1 LIVPAPNAVQSFAL
15 NFVQHLILPVVRIGP
30 TGNEIILAGKV
41 GERHLGLHPTGGKV
55 GGGEFGLSGLEGLE
69 GI

>member
-1 LIVPAPNAVQSFAL
+1 MLCVVPYLTSV
-15 NFVQHLILPVVRIGP
+15 VILMRVVVRIGP
-30 TGNEIILAGKV
+30 TGNEIILARKMD
-41 GERHLGLHPTGGKV
+41 ERHLGLHPAGGKV